1 MKGALLVLAL
11 LVTRELTFET
21 CEVEACPVFYEMQTA
36 VNFVLPRAVLN
47 ETLDSVSAT
56 DEEKAAFGKIQDC
69 FIEEGHQ
76 NRFNYLKFKILIIFS
91 KDCTGYRVST
101 LVNVIRGFISS
112 LHSLVSSS

>member
-21 CEVEACPVFYEMQTA
+21 LEACPVFYEMQTA